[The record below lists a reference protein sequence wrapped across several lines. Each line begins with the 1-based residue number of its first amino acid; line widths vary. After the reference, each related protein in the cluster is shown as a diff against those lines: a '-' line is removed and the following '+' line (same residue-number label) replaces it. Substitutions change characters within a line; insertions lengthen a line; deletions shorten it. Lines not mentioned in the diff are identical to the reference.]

1 MKQLVEVG
9 VLEIVS
15 LLVYNAFIILGLF
28 RVRSQ
33 GADRWFPR
41 EGRKNV
47 GWNNRNGD
55 FTTQSGFIWLAK
67 LVDFNKFTVGFM
79 VNMPTYGGS

>member
-15 LLVYNAFIILGLF
+15 LLAYNAFIILGLF

-33 GADRWFPR
+33 GQTGGFPGKG
-41 EGRKNV
+41 EKMCV
-47 GWNNRNGD
+47 E
-55 FTTQSGFIWLAK
+55 TTEMEISPHKAGLF
-67 LVDFNKFTVGFM
+67 G
-79 VNMPTYGGS
+79 